1 MAGAGQKKMAS
12 NDLKIQ
18 HVSDTAH
25 WVACYRAM
33 ESSRPDALFRDDLA
47 KLLTGSHG
55 HDIASSIGRTSRYSL
70 WSVVIR
76 TIVIDEIIQK
86 LVAEGIDTV
95 INLGAGL
102 DTRPYRL
109 KLPESVRW
117 IEVDYAG
124 IIEHKNTVLAH
135 EKPGVALERI
145 SLDLSRIEERRALF
159 AKLAVSSKNCLVLT
173 EGVIPYLTEEQVAS
187 LADDLHAQPAFR
199 YWIAEYYSPEIYR
212 YFKDPRR
219 MRQMKNAPFRFFPAD
234 WLGLFRA
241 HGWTATEFRYLSEE
255 AVKKGRPMP
264 LPWWARILML
274 LASKEKRAAAIKRM
288 AYVVF
293 ENGTG

>member
-1 MAGAGQKKMAS
+1 MPS

-33 ESSRPDALFRDDLA
+33 ESRRPDALFRDDLA
-47 KLLTGSHG
+47 QALTGSHG
-55 HDIASSIGRTSRYSL
+55 HAIAGSIGRTSRYSL

-86 LVAEGIDTV
+86 HVAEGIDTV

-124 IIEHKNTVLAH
+124 IIEHKNEVLAC
-135 EKPGVALERI
+135 EKPGVALER
-145 SLDLSRIEERRALF
+145 F
-159 AKLAVSSKNCLVLT
+159 
-173 EGVIPYLTEEQVAS
+173 
-187 LADDLHAQPAFR
+187 
-199 YWIAEYYSPEIYR
+199 
-212 YFKDPRR
+212 
-219 MRQMKNAPFRFFPAD
+219 
-234 WLGLFRA
+234 
-241 HGWTATEFRYLSEE
+241 
-255 AVKKGRPMP
+255 
-264 LPWWARILML
+264 
-274 LASKEKRAAAIKRM
+274 
-288 AYVVF
+288 
-293 ENGTG
+293 